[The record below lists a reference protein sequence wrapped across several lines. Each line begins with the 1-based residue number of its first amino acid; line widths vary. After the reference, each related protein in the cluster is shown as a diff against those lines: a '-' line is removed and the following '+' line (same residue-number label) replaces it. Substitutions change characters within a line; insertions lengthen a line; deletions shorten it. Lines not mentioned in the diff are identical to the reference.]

1 MVYVIRG
8 EFFFSDVFS
17 LLVSNVFYLIS
28 FVFLG
33 CIQFAH
39 VFFADEH
46 QENLKSINNGA
57 ECVLLGG
64 HSWTLLALALVAQQ
78 LLVAQLVANTVAQAA
93 T

>member
-8 EFFFSDVFS
+8 EFVCFECILSYFFQ
-17 LLVSNVFYLIS
+17 

-57 ECVLLGG
+57 ECVLLGS

-78 LLVAQLVANTVAQAA
+78 LLVAQLVADTVAQAD